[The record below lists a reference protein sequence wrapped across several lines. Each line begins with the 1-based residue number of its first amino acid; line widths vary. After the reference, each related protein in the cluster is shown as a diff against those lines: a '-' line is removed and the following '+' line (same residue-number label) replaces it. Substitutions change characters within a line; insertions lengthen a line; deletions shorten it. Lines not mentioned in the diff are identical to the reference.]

1 MSKTNKVIYWIAT
14 IFLAVGMLAGGL
26 QQLFQVGGYV
36 AIITHLGYPKY
47 FMSIIGAWKVLGVIT
62 ILVPGV
68 RILKEWAYAGFFF
81 VMSGAVI
88 SHLALGET
96 INEIYPSLTLLI
108 MTVISWYFR
117 PAGRKIVLVHQ
128 QMNSYESQG

>member
-1 MSKTNKVIYWIAT
+1 MSKTNKIIYWIAT

-26 QQLFQVGGYV
+26 QQLLQVGGYV
-36 AIITHLGYPKY
+36 AIVTHLGYPKY
-47 FMSIIGAWKVLGVIT
+47 FMSIIGLWKILGVIT

-88 SHLALGET
+88 SHLAMGET
-96 INEIYPSLTLLI
+96 SKEIYPSLTLLI
-108 MTVISWYFR
+108 MTLISWYFR
-117 PAGRKIVLVHQ
+117 PASRKVVLVHQ
-128 QMNSYESQG
+128 

>member
-14 IFLAVGMLAGGL
+14 IFLALGMLAGGL
-26 QQLFQVGGYV
+26 QQLLQVGGYV

-47 FMSIIGAWKVLGVIT
+47 FMSIIGAWKILGVIT
-62 ILVPGV
+62 ILIPGV

-88 SHLALGET
+88 SHLYMGET
-96 INEIYPSLTLLI
+96 IKEIYPSLTLLI

-117 PAGRKIVLVHQ
+117 PASRKVVLVHQ
-128 QMNSYESQG
+128 